1 MEEVQGLRSS
11 FLINSTWY
19 KPRDIVRFLKAY
31 AKINPQH
38 EKITEQGT
46 KDCLNK
52 YARISA
58 VELFEQ
64 ISVKYSHKT
73 IAGIRNGIRRRR
85 YENAD
90 LLADVLKNSVDGV
103 DLLRLVDELY
113 NVGVIVNVDTV
124 NGKNRY
130 FYSFRQEEHLDHEMA
145 VLVHP
150 GLLNFFNVRH
160 R

>member
-1 MEEVQGLRSS
+1 MSSLTANSLLQGGPLFRGQ
-11 FLINSTWY
+11 T
-19 KPRDIVRFLKAY
+19 
-31 AKINPQH
+31 
-38 EKITEQGT
+38 
-46 KDCLNK
+46 
-52 YARISA
+52 ISA
-58 VELFEQ
+58 VKLF
-64 ISVKYSHKT
+64 VKYSHKT
-73 IAGIRNGIRRRR
+73 IADIRNGIRRRR

-90 LLADVLKNSVDGV
+90 SLADALKKSVDGV

-113 NVGVIVNVDTV
+113 NVGVIGNVDTV

-160 R
+160 RQSKLA